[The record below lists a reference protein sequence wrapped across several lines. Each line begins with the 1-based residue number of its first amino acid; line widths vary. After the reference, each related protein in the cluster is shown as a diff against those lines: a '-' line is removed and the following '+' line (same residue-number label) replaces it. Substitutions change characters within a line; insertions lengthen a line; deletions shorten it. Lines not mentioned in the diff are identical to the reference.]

1 MVMERRFIK
10 SGIPGFDKVLGG
22 GILEGSVVAVSGPTG
37 SGKSTFASQFIYNGA
52 TEYDE
57 PGLYISI
64 EESRADFFFHMGGF
78 DWDFQK
84 LEKEKKFI
92 LLDYPIHE
100 VDQILNQYGA
110 VQEII
115 NSTGV
120 KRVVIDSI
128 MPVALFFP
136 TDDERKKGLLKL
148 IDNIRKWKV
157 TALLVSEDLKA
168 TAAGELPN
176 SLYGIESYSDGW
188 INLSYRYDE
197 KTMERKRYVEV
208 VKMKGVA
215 HSSRSY
221 PTVIKSNGFEVLSE
235 QPFHPVTLENRGEP
249 EQAVKPKPE
258 AKPTAKPA
266 ARPSGPTAR
275 PSGKRLALKLA
286 VAKSNILRK
295 SK

>member
-1 MVMERRFIK
+1 MERRFVK
-10 SGIPGFDKVLGG
+10 SGIPGLDKVLGG
-22 GILEGSVVAVSGPTG
+22 GFLEGSVVAVSGPTG
-37 SGKSTFASQFIYNGA
+37 SGKSTFAAQFIHNGA
-52 TEYDE
+52 AEWDE

-64 EESRADFFFHMGGF
+64 EESRADFFFHMGGY
-78 DWDFQK
+78 DWDFTR
-84 LEKEKKFI
+84 LEKDRKFI

-120 KRVVIDSI
+120 KRVVIDSV

-136 TDDERKKGLLKL
+136 TEDERKKGLLRL

-157 TALLVSEDLKA
+157 TTLLVSEDLKA
-168 TAAGELPN
+168 TEPGIVPT

-197 KTMERKRYVEV
+197 KTSERMRYVEV
-208 VKMKGVA
+208 LKMKGVA
-215 HSSRSY
+215 HSSRAY
-221 PTVIKSNGFEVLSE
+221 PASIGSRGFTVLSE
-235 QPFHPVTLENRGEP
+235 EAPARLLLEKPV
-249 EQAVKPKPE
+249 AKE
-258 AKPTAKPA
+258 ARPAAKAPAKPA
-266 ARPSGPTAR
+266 APKP
-275 PSGKRLALKLA
+275 ALKTTMASKLA
-286 VAKSNILRK
+286 AAKSKIIRK